1 MLALAHAAGCRA
13 KGARVKSGDDL
24 FRAAGSFDK
33 NHGYSTRLERF
44 HGARADSAAQYGLTI
59 SQGFDKPGVTV
70 MFGDTITRSVA
81 MATCIDAGLDEFHLA
96 IPGFEDEELAA
107 ASKVGG
113 KVDSIVRWYSDLH
126 VRVSLADTG
135 SIAAFALYM
144 QVASIVGGRL
154 GPASS
159 P

>member
-1 MLALAHAAGCRA
+1 MLALAHAARGRP
-13 KGARVKSGDDL
+13 KGARVKGSDDL
-24 FRAAGSFDK
+24 FRVAGGFDK

-44 HGARADSAAQYGLTI
+44 NGARADSAAQYGLTI
-59 SQGFDKPGVTV
+59 PQRFDKSGVTG
-70 MFGDTITRSVA
+70 MSGDAIARSVPGT
-81 MATCIDAGLDEFHLA
+81 TCIGAGFDEFHLA
-96 IPGFEDEELAA
+96 IPGFENEELAR

-126 VRVSLADTG
+126 VRVSLANTG
-135 SIAAFALYM
+135 SIAAFGLYM